1 MKQLSLLLREFWVG
15 LPEAIACFG
24 GAFCAVLREETGDE
38 R

>member
-1 MKQLSLLLREFWVG
+1 MKQLSLLLHEFCSG

-24 GAFCAVLREETGDE
+24 GAFCAVLSEEADHE